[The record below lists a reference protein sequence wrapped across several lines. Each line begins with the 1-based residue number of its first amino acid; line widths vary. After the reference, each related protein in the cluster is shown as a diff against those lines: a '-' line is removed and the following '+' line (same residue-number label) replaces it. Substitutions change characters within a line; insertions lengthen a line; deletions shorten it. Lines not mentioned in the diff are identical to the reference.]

1 MRRYLVRRA
10 LQFVPVLL
18 GIMLVTFA
26 IVRLAPGDPAALLV
40 DTTVLSKDELAR
52 FRADLGLDGPWP
64 LQFVRIV
71 RDLATGHLHSFR
83 TGQPVLAIL
92 GERLPVTAALLT
104 GALALA
110 GLAGVPLG
118 IVSAVRP
125 YGRLDNWLTIGALAG
140 ISLPSFWLA
149 LILMYVFAG
158 LLRILPASGIGPA
171 TALTYGVTDMVPHF
185 VLPTIVLGA
194 VVTPAIMRYTRSA
207 MLDALAQDYVRT
219 ARGKGLPE
227 WRVVGRH
234 ALSNALLPVV
244 TVLGMLA
251 PILIGGTAV
260 IESVFA
266 MPGIGR
272 LAVEAALSRDYPT
285 IMTLN
290 FLTATLVLV
299 GDVLVDVSYVVLDPR
314 IRLE

>member
-110 GLAGVPLG
+110 VLAGVPLG

-194 VVTPAIMRYTRSA
+194 VGTPAIMRYTRSA

-227 WRVVGRH
+227 WRVLGRH

-299 GDVLVDVSYVVLDPR
+299 GNVLVDVSYVVLDPR

>member
-1 MRRYLVRRA
+1 
-10 LQFVPVLL
+10 
-18 GIMLVTFA
+18 
-26 IVRLAPGDPAALLV
+26 
-40 DTTVLSKDELAR
+40 
-52 FRADLGLDGPWP
+52 
-64 LQFVRIV
+64 V

-110 GLAGVPLG
+110 VLAGVPLG

-194 VVTPAIMRYTRSA
+194 VGTPAIMRYTRSA

-227 WRVVGRH
+227 WRVLGRH

-299 GDVLVDVSYVVLDPR
+299 GNVLVDVSYVVLDPR

>member
-1 MRRYLVRRA
+1 MRRYLIRRA

-40 DTTVLSKDELAR
+40 DTTVLSPDELAR
-52 FRADLGLDGPWP
+52 FRADLGLDAPWP
-64 LQFVRIV
+64 AQFARIV
-71 RDLATGHLHSFR
+71 GELATGQLRSFR

-92 GERLPVTAALLT
+92 GERLPVTAALLV
-104 GALALA
+104 GAMLLAV
-110 GLAGVPLG
+110 LAGVPLG
-118 IVSAVRP
+118 VVSAVRP
-125 YGRLDNWLTIGALAG
+125 YGRLDNWLTVTALGG

-158 LLRILPASGIGPA
+158 VLRLLPASGVGPA
-171 TALTYGVTDMVPHF
+171 TALSYGVADMVPHF

-194 VVTPAIMRYTRSA
+194 AVMPSIMRYTRSA
-207 MLDALAQDYVRT
+207 MLDAMGQDYVRT

-227 WRVVGRH
+227 WRVVYRH
-234 ALSNALLPVV
+234 ALHNALLPVV

-272 LAVEAALSRDYPT
+272 LAVEAALNRDYPT

-290 FLTATLVLV
+290 FLTATVVLA
-299 GDVLVDVSYVVLDPR
+299 GNILVDVSYVVLDPR

>member
-1 MRRYLVRRA
+1 VRAYLIRRA

-40 DTTVLSKDELAR
+40 DTTVLSPDELAR
-52 FRADLGLDGPWP
+52 FRADLGLDAPWP
-64 LQFVRIV
+64 AQFARIV
-71 RDLATGHLHSFR
+71 GELATGQLRSFR

-92 GERLPVTAALLT
+92 GERLPVTAALLA
-104 GALALA
+104 GAIALAV
-110 GLAGVPLG
+110 LAGVPLG
-118 IVSAVRP
+118 VVSAVRP
-125 YGRLDNWLTIGALAG
+125 YGRLDNWLTVTALGG

-158 LLRILPASGIGPA
+158 LLRVLPASGVGPA
-171 TALTYGVTDMVPHF
+171 TALTYGIIDMVPHF

-194 VVTPAIMRYTRSA
+194 AVMPSIMRYTRSA
-207 MLDALAQDYVRT
+207 MLDAMGQDYVRT

-227 WRVVGRH
+227 WRVVHGH
-234 ALSNALLPVV
+234 ALRNALLPVV

-251 PILIGGTAV
+251 PILIGATAV

-266 MPGIGR
+266 MPGVGR
-272 LAVEAALSRDYPT
+272 LAVEAALNRDYPT

-290 FLTATLVLV
+290 FLTAALVLV
-299 GDVLVDVSYVVLDPR
+299 GNVLVDVSYVVLDPR

>member
-1 MRRYLVRRA
+1 MRAYLIRRA

-40 DTTVLSKDELAR
+40 DTTVLSPDELAR
-52 FRADLGLDGPWP
+52 FRADLGLDAPWP
-64 LQFVRIV
+64 AQFARIV
-71 RDLATGHLHSFR
+71 GELATGQLRSFR

-92 GERLPVTAALLT
+92 GERLPVTSALLA
-104 GALALA
+104 GAIALAV
-110 GLAGVPLG
+110 LAGVPLG
-118 IVSAVRP
+118 VVSAVRP
-125 YGRLDNWLTIGALAG
+125 YGRLDNWLTVTALGG

-158 LLRILPASGIGPA
+158 LLRVLPASGVGPA
-171 TALTYGVTDMVPHF
+171 TALTYGITDMVPHF

-194 VVTPAIMRYTRSA
+194 AVMPSIMRYTRSA
-207 MLDALAQDYVRT
+207 MLDAMGQDYVRT

-227 WRVVGRH
+227 WRVVYGH
-234 ALSNALLPVV
+234 ALRNALLPVV

-251 PILIGGTAV
+251 PILIGATAV

-272 LAVEAALSRDYPT
+272 LAVEAALNRDYPT

-299 GDVLVDVSYVVLDPR
+299 GNVLVDVSYVVLDPR
-314 IRLE
+314 IRLD